1 MKLLNFLSGIYRAG
15 SWVLFS
21 LVFWMTYI
29 PGVLLSTLSR
39 FLMRHGFRN
48 NYVRA
53 LECPGQWFVNA
64 YSTISLR
71 LFGVKLVIEHGKQY
85 TRHQRTDDNVY
96 VLLYNHLSNF
106 DSLIVG
112 EVFGDAK
119 YIFKSSINLAF
130 FFTLPSLYNGFIS
143 VDRSTPESRARSA
156 KALVVNVKEAEYS
169 MAIAPEGTRN
179 KGDPLKLLPFKRGAF
194 NVSVESGRPVLP
206 ILHFHTLRLWDKE
219 YLKIVNKPGYIVVR
233 ILDPIYPLENETV
246 EEMQER
252 VRGIMQESMNTPPE
266 YVEPKTVAE
275 KAGFYVWPTII
286 WSIFSMAVYYF
297 VH

>member
-1 MKLLNFLSGIYRAG
+1 MKLLNILSGIYRAG
-15 SWVLFS
+15 AWILFS
-21 LVFWMTYI
+21 LVIWTTYI
-29 PGVLLSTLSR
+29 PGVILSILSR

-48 NYVRA
+48 NFVRS
-53 LECPGQWFVNA
+53 LECPGQWFVNV
-64 YSTISLR
+64 YSTLSLR
-71 LFGVKLVIEHGKQY
+71 LFGVRLIVEHGKQY
-85 TRHQRTDDNVY
+85 TRHQRTDSNAY
-96 VLLYNHLSNF
+96 ILLYNHLSNF

-112 EVFGDAK
+112 ELFGDAK

-156 KALVVNVKEAEYS
+156 QALVVNVRDSEYS

-194 NVSVESGRPVLP
+194 NVSVESKRPVVP
-206 ILHFHTLRLWDKE
+206 ILHFHTLKLWDKS
-219 YLKIVNKPGYIVVR
+219 YLKVINKPGYIVVR

-252 VRGIMQESMNTPPE
+252 VHGILQESLDNPPE
-266 YVEPKTVAE
+266 YVEPKGVVE

-286 WSIFSMAVYYF
+286 WGLFSAAFYCII
-297 VH
+297 H